1 MEKPNVENN
10 EKNIPEGRKLC
21 NMKTNMEIRE
31 KVKREKSNLP
41 FKGMYLYVELIKE
54 QNRKILLQIAKD
66 KFIHKEGREDFINKY
81 MKLNYHIPDIIVDKE
96 LEINQDIYP

>member
-1 MEKPNVENN
+1 MENPTIENE

-54 QNRKILLQIAKD
+54 QNRKILSQIAKD

-81 MKLNYHIPDIIVDKE
+81 MKLNYQIPDIIVDKE

>member
-1 MEKPNVENN
+1 MENPTIENE
-10 EKNIPEGRKLC
+10 EKTIPEGRKLC

-31 KVKREKSNLP
+31 KVKREKNNLP

-54 QNRKILLQIAKD
+54 QNRKILSQIAKD

-81 MKLNYHIPDIIVDKE
+81 MKLNYHIPDIIDDKE

>member
-1 MEKPNVENN
+1 MENPTIENE
-10 EKNIPEGRKLC
+10 EKTIPEGRKLC

-54 QNRKILLQIAKD
+54 QNRKILSRIAKD

-81 MKLNYHIPDIIVDKE
+81 MKLNYHIPDIIDDKE

>member
-1 MEKPNVENN
+1 MENPTIENE

-54 QNRKILLQIAKD
+54 QNRKILSQIAKD

-81 MKLNYHIPDIIVDKE
+81 MKLNYQIPDIIEDKE

>member
-1 MEKPNVENN
+1 MENPNIENE
-10 EKNIPEGRKLC
+10 EKTIPEGRKLC

-41 FKGMYLYVELIKE
+41 FKSMYLYVELIKE
-54 QNRKILLQIAKD
+54 QNRKILSQIAND
-66 KFIHKEGREDFINKY
+66 NFIHKEGREDFINKY
-81 MKLNYHIPDIIVDKE
+81 MKLNYHIPEIIDDKE